1 MTGQNKLH
9 DKMKREQRRRNHIV
23 RDLRTPK
30 YRQRKIE
37 NKKRKMGPP
46 DEELE
51 SLV

>member
-30 YRQRKIE
+30 YSQKIVRKKVYVPDIE
-37 NKKRKMGPP
+37 I
-46 DEELE
+46 ETE
-51 SLV
+51 